1 MKKIKGLRVKVTYT
15 VGLGDIEVPDSV
27 FKALRKCYDAG
38 GGIPMPDECVINR
51 ERELACAA
59 EWMSDTIREGDAMDW
74 EYEIES
80 LDE

>member
-38 GGIPMPDECVINR
+38 GGIPMPDECVIN
-51 ERELACAA
+51 
-59 EWMSDTIREGDAMDW
+59 
-74 EYEIES
+74 
-80 LDE
+80 